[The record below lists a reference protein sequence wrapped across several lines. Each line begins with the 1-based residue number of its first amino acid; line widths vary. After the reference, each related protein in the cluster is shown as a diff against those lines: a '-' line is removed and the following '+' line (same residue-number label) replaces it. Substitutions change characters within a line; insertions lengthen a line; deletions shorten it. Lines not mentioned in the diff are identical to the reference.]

1 MSVPANNPINSA
13 LDGGGW
19 SPERELLEAAPR
31 RYASSPWPDYNQP
44 NAPVYVG
51 AGALV
56 AVVGLIIFFVAV
68 CNGLPKFGLAKFKAP
83 CIIGG
88 GLMALVGA
96 GIVSTFPVRRTQ
108 HLNRAANLIENGA
121 PVMARIV
128 NVQNLTGDS
137 EFGRLVTYM
146 VTMPGANE
154 ETRREIKA
162 DDRALPKRI
171 PGPATALIDFKSNE
185 IELYCVLPYVAVSK
199 FAATSPRSQQTSS
212 DLTTQAG
219 IPTMASTPTP
229 RPMPTA
235 TPAQMPTMPVAT
247 SSPTPSGGM
256 ATLGNMGE
264 PVAAEPKPEPEPVP
278 ANDKPEKPAEPRRPA
293 PTGGAAKLP
302 WEQ

>member
-1 MSVPANNPINSA
+1 MSVPGNNTINSA

-19 SPERELLEAAPR
+19 SPELELREAAPR

-44 NAPVYVG
+44 NAPVFIG
-51 AGALV
+51 AGALCL
-56 AVVGLIIFFVAV
+56 VVGLVLFFVSV
-68 CNGLPKFGLAKFKAP
+68 SSHWAKFKTP
-83 CIIGG
+83 SVLGG
-88 GLMALVGA
+88 AVIAIVGA
-96 GIVSTFPVRRTQ
+96 GVISTFPVRRKQ
-108 HLNRAANLIENGA
+108 HMDRAANLVENGA

-185 IELYCVLPYVAVSK
+185 IELYCVLPYIAVSK
-199 FAATSPRSQQTSS
+199 FAATSPKSQQPSS
-212 DLTTQAG
+212 DQSGQVG
-219 IPTMASTPTP
+219 IPTMGSTSSPA
-229 RPMPTA
+229 RPMPTTA
-235 TPAQMPTMPVAT
+235 PVQMPTMPVAT

>member
-31 RYASSPWPDYNQP
+31 RYNSSPWPDYNQP
-44 NAPVYVG
+44 NAPVFMG
-51 AGALV
+51 AGVLCL
-56 AVVGLIIFFVAV
+56 VVGLILFFVSV
-68 CNGLPKFGLAKFKAP
+68 SSHWAKFKTP
-83 CIIGG
+83 SVLGG
-88 GLMALVGA
+88 AALAIVGA
-96 GIVSTFPVRRTQ
+96 VVVSTFPVRRKQ
-108 HLNRAANLIENGA
+108 HMDRAANLVENGA

-185 IELYCVLPYVAVSK
+185 IELYCVLPYIAVSK

-219 IPTMASTPTP
+219 IPTMASTST
-229 RPMPTA
+229 RPTA
-235 TPAQMPTMPVAT
+235 ASTPAQMPTMPVAS
-247 SSPTPSGGM
+247 SSPAASGGM
-256 ATLGNMGE
+256 ATLGTMGE
-264 PVAAEPKPEPEPVP
+264 AVAPEPKPEPEPVG
-278 ANDKPEKPAEPRRPA
+278 ASEKPEKPAEPRRPA